1 MRPDSEGL
9 RNKGLLSKGRRWTS
23 HIKRRK
29 WIHSSPASCSVQA
42 CSGLGAVL
50 TSLGWW
56 EQTFYNTSVDAAV
69 NLCDT
74 TLTDRPWN
82 RILPPPS
89 ADTPN
94 LTITVNLMENLFWKT
109 PLGFEKKQQLQTK
122 ENSPMKSSHGQLNLE
137 SIGLTRFTRAIY
149 CGFSRCLLNDNE
161 GNTGSSVSQA

>member
-1 MRPDSEGL
+1 MDWRFNSWADTEPKKKSHEVPLLARESQKLERWLFLSPKVSAEWMGVTKNMKMKRKDEARFWRPEKQGL
-9 RNKGLLSKGRRWTS
+9 ALQGQKWTS

-74 TLTDRPWN
+74 TLTDMPWN
-82 RILPPPS
+82 RILPPPTWAS
-89 ADTPN
+89 
-94 LTITVNLMENLFWKT
+94 
-109 PLGFEKKQQLQTK
+109 
-122 ENSPMKSSHGQLNLE
+122 
-137 SIGLTRFTRAIY
+137 
-149 CGFSRCLLNDNE
+149 FSWYPKFNHHC
-161 GNTGSSVSQA
+161 